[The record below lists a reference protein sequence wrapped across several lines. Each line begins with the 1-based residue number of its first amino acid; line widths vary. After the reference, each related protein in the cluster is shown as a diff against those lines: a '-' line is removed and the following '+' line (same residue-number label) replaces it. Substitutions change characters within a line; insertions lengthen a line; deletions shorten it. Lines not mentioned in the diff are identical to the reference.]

1 MPEQIQENKAQE
13 QAIKTINGQVLLI
26 SCPGSGKTTTM
37 LRRIDHMLDS
47 GVPAEQILMVTF
59 TDAAATEMK
68 ERFAR
73 QYNKTGVTF
82 STIHSLCLKV
92 IMDGISSPLRII
104 TQQEQYALL
113 RDILIEVR
121 LPATVNRKDILTDIS
136 AFKNS
141 GGILASFIPTFIDE
155 DAFKKIYFAYEAEKE
170 KRMFVDFDDL
180 LLICKKLLSENS
192 KLLEKYQS
200 RYRYIM
206 VDEYQDTNNVQKDII
221 YLLAG
226 SDGNLCVVGDDDQSI
241 YGFRG
246 ANPRVMLDF
255 EKDYSACKK
264 IEMSINYRSRPEI
277 INAAKDLIENNKERF
292 PKDIQPFRDGH
303 GSVIY
308 NSSDVRADEIN
319 FMIGE
324 IQKLHHEN
332 IPYRNMSILS
342 RTNMQ
347 MDEIAA
353 ALEKNK
359 IPYRSG
365 DVIPDIYEHFI
376 FSDILSYLRL
386 INGDSSVKDLI
397 RIINRPNR
405 YVQES
410 AVRNLGSASPS
421 TILNIANSIF
431 SEHKRYAD
439 ELKKFY
445 SQLLIV
451 KEFDSVKEQVDGIL
465 DIIGYRRFLE
475 DYAKRVD
482 IPDSVFFDKVSCYIR
497 ELETHRFS
505 DHQKWERYAFYHI
518 AQHKEKLKH
527 AEEDSISLSTMHRSK
542 GLEWDVVFLTDC
554 CQGTTPI
561 SKASTVE
568 AIEEERRLFYVSVT
582 RARERLYVLNYK
594 NKTTGK
600 KKSPVKPSIFIKE
613 LNGDVKRERLRQM
626 QLSKDQE
633 DEVKSVISDFEEGEP
648 KRFQV
653 GMPVHHKVFGEGVV
667 VSKNLFFVNIRFGN
681 QLKMIPIKK

>member
-37 LRRIDHMLDS
+37 LRRIDYMLDS

-226 SDGNLCVVGDDDQSI
+226 SDGNLCVVGDDD
-241 YGFRG
+241 
-246 ANPRVMLDF
+246 
-255 EKDYSACKK
+255 
-264 IEMSINYRSRPEI
+264 RSRPEI

-292 PKDIQPFRDGH
+292 SKDIQPFRDGH

-359 IPYRSG
+359 IPYHSG
-365 DVIPDIYEHFI
+365 DVIPDVYEHFI
-376 FSDILSYLRL
+376 FGDILSYLRL
-386 INGDSSVKDLI
+386 VNGDSSVKDLI

-421 TILNIANSIF
+421 IILNIANSIF

-451 KEFDSVKEQVDGIL
+451 KEFDSVKEQVVGIL
-465 DIIGYRRFLE
+465 NIIGYRHFLE

-482 IPDSVFFDKVSCYIR
+482 IPDSVFFDKVSYYIR

-505 DHQKWERYAFYHI
+505 DYQKWERYAFHHI
-518 AQHKEKLKH
+518 AQHREKLKS
-527 AEEDSISLSTMHRSK
+527 AGKDCVTLSTMHRSK

-554 CQGTTPI
+554 CQGVTPI
-561 SKASTVE
+561 SKASTLE
-568 AIEEERRLFYVSVT
+568 AVEEERRLFYVSVT
-582 RARERLYVLNYK
+582 RARERLYILNYK
-594 NKTTGK
+594 NKAIGK
-600 KKSPVKPSIFIKE
+600 KELPIKPSIFIKE

-626 QLSKDQE
+626 QLSKNQE